1 MLIED
6 RLKEL
11 RDKINEQVPAGI
23 RVAEVEF
30 EGPELVIYTDD
41 PKRFADE
48 ADLIRILARDLRK
61 RIVVRPT
68 TLEDPEK
75 AATEIRAVVPES
87 SGITDIFFDP
97 DTGEVLIEA
106 EKPGVVIGKN
116 GITLREITRA
126 YRMDAQGCPHP
137 PIESSTV
144 KQVRQYLRSVNEER
158 KQFLRTIGRRIHR
171 DIPGRD
177 EANKDA
183 TRKDQW
189 VRVTTLGCCREVG
202 RAAFLLTTP
211 DSRVLIDCGEK
222 PDNSNGTPYLYVPE
236 IHPLAQ
242 LDAVVLTHAH
252 LDHCALIP
260 LLYKYGYEGP
270 VYSTPPTRDLSA
282 MLQLDYL
289 DVINKEDR
297 KIPYS
302 SNEVKT
308 YIRHSITLN
317 YGSVTDIAPD
327 IKLTFHN
334 AGHILGSAIAH
345 FHIGDGLYNIAFTGD
360 FNYSKSRLFNPAVN
374 QFPRLETL
382 FMESTYGGSNDFQ
395 PARSDAELKLYE
407 TINKVLSRGG
417 KVIIPAF
424 AVGRSQEVMLALEE
438 GMRLGK
444 IPHVKIY
451 LDGMI
456 REATAIHTT
465 YPEYLNNDLRN
476 LIFREGMNPFL
487 ADCFQQVDSSDLR
500 EKVINGDP
508 CVIITTSGMLNGGP
522 VMEYLLNLAED
533 EKNALVFVGYQADG
547 TQGRRIQKGWREV
560 PMGRKGTIT
569 INLEI
574 DTIDGFSGHSDRR
587 QLMNYIGQ
595 IQPRPEKIFCIHG
608 DENNTIDLASSIYK
622 RYHIQTHSPMNLETY
637 RMV

>member
-1 MLIED
+1 MLIEE

-11 RDKINEQVPAGI
+11 KDKINEKVPAGI
-23 RVAEVEF
+23 TVKEVEF

-48 ADLIRILARDLRK
+48 ADLIRILARDFRK

-68 TLEDPEK
+68 ILEDPEK

-116 GITLREITRA
+116 GITLRDITRHIGWTPKVV
-126 YRMDAQGCPHP
+126 RTP

-177 EANKDA
+177 DANKDA
-183 TRKDQW
+183 TKKDQW

-252 LDHCALIP
+252 LDHCALVP

-270 VYSTPPTRDLSA
+270 VYSTAPTRDLSA

-289 DVINKEDR
+289 DVINKEGR

-308 YIRHSITLN
+308 YIQHSITLN

-444 IPHVKIY
+444 IPQVKIY

-487 ADCFQQVDSSDLR
+487 AECFQQVDSPVLR

-522 VMEYLLNLAED
+522 VM
-533 EKNALVFVGYQADG
+533 
-547 TQGRRIQKGWREV
+547 
-560 PMGRKGTIT
+560 
-569 INLEI
+569 
-574 DTIDGFSGHSDRR
+574 DT
-587 QLMNYIGQ
+587 
-595 IQPRPEKIFCIHG
+595 
-608 DENNTIDLASSIYK
+608 SSILP
-622 RYHIQTHSPMNLETY
+622 RTR
-637 RMV
+637 RMRSSLSGTRLTVLRGDASRKDGAKCPWAGKARLPSTLRSIPSTGSQGIPTGGN

>member
-1 MLIED
+1 MLIEE

-11 RDKINEQVPAGI
+11 KDKINEKVPPGI
-23 RVAEVEF
+23 TVSDVEF

-41 PKRFADE
+41 PKKFADQ
-48 ADLIRILARDLRK
+48 ADLIKVLARDLRK
-61 RIVVRPT
+61 RIVVRPNV
-68 TLEDPEK
+68 LEDPEK
-75 AATEIRAVVPES
+75 AVRDIREVVAENA
-87 SGITDIFFDP
+87 GITDIFFDA

-116 GITLREITRA
+116 GATLREITRHIGWTPKVV
-126 YRMDAQGCPHP
+126 RTP
-137 PIESSTV
+137 PLESTTV
-144 KQVRQYLRSVNEER
+144 KQIRQYLRSVNEER
-158 KQFLRTIGRRIHR
+158 KEFLRAIGRRIHR
-171 DIPGRD
+171 DVTAR
-177 EANKDA
+177 
-183 TRKDQW
+183 DQW
-189 VRVTTLGCCREVG
+189 VRVTMLGCCREVG
-202 RAAFLLTTP
+202 RAAFLLSTP
-211 DSRVLIDCGEK
+211 ESRILIDCGEK
-222 PDNSNGTPYLYVPE
+222 PDNSNSTPYLYVPE
-236 IHPLAQ
+236 IHPLSQ

-252 LDHCALIP
+252 LDHCALVP
-260 LLYKYGYEGP
+260 LLFKYGYDGP

-289 DVINKEDR
+289 DVVSKEDR

-302 SNEVKT
+302 SNEVKN

-345 FHIGDGLYNIAFTGD
+345 FHVGDGLYNIAFTGD
-360 FNYSKSRLFNPAVN
+360 FNFSKSRLFNSATCN
-374 QFPRLETL
+374 FPRLEAL
-382 FMESTYGGSNDFQ
+382 IMESTYGGSGDVQ
-395 PARSDAELKLYE
+395 PTRAEAEEKLYE
-407 TINKVLSRGG
+407 TVNTTIRRGG

-438 GMRLGK
+438 GMRKEK
-444 IPHVKIY
+444 IPSVKIY

-465 YPEYLNNDLRN
+465 YPEYLNSELRTQ
-476 LIFREGMNPFL
+476 IFKEGNNPFL
-487 ADCFQQVDSSDLR
+487 AECFVSVDSPDLR
-500 EKVINGDP
+500 EKVILGDP

-522 VMEYLLNLAED
+522 VMEYLSNLASD
-533 EKNALVFVGYQADG
+533 EKNTLVFVGYQAEG
-547 TQGRRIQKGWREV
+547 TLGRRIQKGWREV
-560 PMGRKGTIT
+560 PIGRKGTIV

-574 DTIDGFSGHSDRR
+574 VTIDGFSGHSDRK
-587 QLMNYIGQ
+587 QLMNYIAH
-595 IQPRPEKIFCIHG
+595 IQPRPEKIFTVHG

-622 RYHIQTHSPMNLETY
+622 RYHIETHSPMNLETY

>member
-1 MLIED
+1 MLIDE

-11 RDKINEQVPAGI
+11 KDKINEKVPAGI
-23 RVAEVEF
+23 TVSEVEF

-61 RIVVRPT
+61 RIVVRPNV
-68 TLEDPEK
+68 LEDPEK
-75 AATEIRAVVPES
+75 AVQDIRSVVTENA
-87 SGITDIFFDP
+87 GITDIFFDA

-116 GITLREITRA
+116 GATLREITKHIGWTPKVVRT
-126 YRMDAQGCPHP
+126 P

-144 KQVRQYLRSVNEER
+144 KQVRQFLRSVNEER

-171 DIPGRD
+171 DIISR
-177 EANKDA
+177 
-183 TRKDQW
+183 DQW
-189 VRVTTLGCCREVG
+189 VRVTMLGCCREVG

-211 DSRVLIDCGEK
+211 ESRVLIDCGEK
-222 PDNSNGTPYLYVPE
+222 PDNSSNNTPYLYVPE
-236 IHPLAQ
+236 IHPLSQ

-252 LDHCALIP
+252 LDHCALVP
-260 LLYKYGYEGP
+260 LLFKYGYDGP

-289 DVINKEDR
+289 DVVSKEDR

-302 SNEVKT
+302 SGEVKS
-308 YIRHSITLN
+308 YIKHSITLN

-345 FHIGDGLYNIAFTGD
+345 FHVGDGLYNIAFTGD
-360 FNYSKSRLFNPAVN
+360 FNYSKSRLFNPATN
-374 QFPRLETL
+374 QFPRLEAL
-382 FMESTYGGSNDFQ
+382 FMESTYGGSNDIQ
-395 PARSDAELKLYE
+395 PSRGEAEEKLYE
-407 TINKVLSRGG
+407 TVNSVLSRGG

-438 GMRLGK
+438 GVRKEK
-444 IPHVKIY
+444 IPDTKIY

-465 YPEYLNNDLRN
+465 YPEYLNSDLRN
-476 LIFREGMNPFL
+476 QIFKEGLNPFL
-487 ADCFQQVDSSDLR
+487 AGCFVAVDSPDLR
-500 EKVINGDP
+500 ERVISGDP

-522 VMEYLLNLAED
+522 VMEYLSSLAAD
-533 EKNALVFVGYQADG
+533 ERNALVFVGYQAEG
-547 TQGRRIQKGWREV
+547 TLGRRIQKGWREV
-560 PMGRKGTIT
+560 PVGRRETIV

-574 DTIDGFSGHSDRR
+574 VTIDGFSGHSDRR
-587 QLMNYIGQ
+587 QLVNYVGHV
-595 IQPRPEKIFCIHG
+595 QPKPEKIFTIHG
-608 DENNTIDLASSIYK
+608 DENNTIDLASSLYK
-622 RYHIQTHSPMNLETY
+622 RYHIETHSPQNLETY
-637 RMV
+637 RMI

>member
-1 MLIED
+1 MLIEE

-11 RDKINEQVPAGI
+11 KNKINDKVPAGI
-23 RVAEVEF
+23 TVSQIEF

-41 PKRFADE
+41 PKKFADE

-68 TLEDPEK
+68 ILEEPEK
-75 AATEIRAVVPES
+75 AVTEIRSVVPEGA
-87 SGITDIFFDP
+87 GITDIFFDP

-106 EKPGVVIGKN
+106 EKPGIVIGKN
-116 GITLREITRA
+116 GATLREITKHIGWTAKVVRT
-126 YRMDAQGCPHP
+126 P

-144 KQVRQYLRSVNEER
+144 KQIRQYLRSVKDDR
-158 KQFLRTIGRRIHR
+158 KEFLRTIGKRIHR
-171 DIPGRD
+171 DV
-177 EANKDA
+177 
-183 TRKDQW
+183 TSKDQW

-211 DSRVLIDCGEK
+211 SSRILIDCGEK
-222 PDNSNGTPYLYVPE
+222 PDTSNGTPYLYVPE
-236 IHPLAQ
+236 IHPIAQ

-252 LDHCALIP
+252 LDHCALVP
-260 LLYKYGYEGP
+260 LLYKYGYGGP

-289 DVINKEDR
+289 DVVSKEDR

-302 SNEVKT
+302 SNEVKE
-308 YIRHSITLN
+308 YIKHSITLN

-345 FHIGDGLYNIAFTGD
+345 FHIGEGLYNIAFTGD
-360 FNYSKSRLFNPAVN
+360 FNYGKSRLFNPAINV
-374 QFPRLETL
+374 FPRLEAL
-382 FMESTYGGSNDFQ
+382 FMESTYGGSNDVQ
-395 PARSDAELKLYE
+395 PTRRDAEEKLYE
-407 TINKVLSRGG
+407 TVNTVISRGG
-417 KVIIPAF
+417 RVIIPAF
-424 AVGRSQEVMLALEE
+424 AVGRSQEVMLALED
-438 GMRLGK
+438 GVRNQR
-444 IPHVKIY
+444 IPKVKIY

-465 YPEYLNNDLRN
+465 YPEYLNSDLRT

-487 ADCFQQVDSSDLR
+487 ADCFMQVDSTELR
-500 EKVINGDP
+500 EKVMNGDP
-508 CVIITTSGMLNGGP
+508 CVIISTSGMLNGGP
-522 VMEYLLNLAED
+522 VMDYLTNLAQD
-533 EKNALVFVGYQADG
+533 EKSALVFVGYQAEG
-547 TQGRRIQKGWREV
+547 TLGRRIQKGWREV
-560 PMGRKGTIT
+560 PLGSKGTIV

-574 DTIDGFSGHSDRR
+574 ITIDGFSGHSDRR
-587 QLMNYIGQ
+587 ALMNYAGQ
-595 IQPRPEKIFCIHG
+595 ISPRPEKIFTIHG

-622 RYHIQTHSPMNLETY
+622 RYHIETHSPMNLETY

>member
-1 MLIED
+1 MLIDD

-11 RDKINEQVPAGI
+11 KAKINEKVPAGI
-23 RVAEVEF
+23 TVSEVEF

-48 ADLIRILARDLRK
+48 ADLIKILARDLRK

-68 TLEDPEK
+68 VLEDPDK
-75 AATEIRAVVPES
+75 AVQDIRTVVPES
-87 SGITDIFFDP
+87 AGITDIFFDA

-116 GITLREITRA
+116 GSTLREITKHIGWTPKVVRT
-126 YRMDAQGCPHP
+126 P

-144 KQVRQYLRSVNEER
+144 KQVRQFLRSVNEER

-171 DIPGRD
+171 DIISR
-177 EANKDA
+177 
-183 TRKDQW
+183 DQW
-189 VRVTTLGCCREVG
+189 VRVTMLGCCREVG

-211 DSRVLIDCGEK
+211 ESRVLIDCGEK
-222 PDNSNGTPYLYVPE
+222 PDNSANNAPYLYVPE
-236 IHPLAQ
+236 IHPLSQ

-252 LDHCALIP
+252 LDHCALVP
-260 LLYKYGYEGP
+260 LLFKYGYDGP

-289 DVINKEDR
+289 DVVSKEDR

-302 SNEVKT
+302 SGEVKS
-308 YIRHSITLN
+308 YIKHSITLN

-345 FHIGDGLYNIAFTGD
+345 FHVGDGLYNIAFTGD
-360 FNYSKSRLFNPAVN
+360 FNYSKSRLFNPATN
-374 QFPRLETL
+374 QFPRLEAL
-382 FMESTYGGSNDFQ
+382 FMESTYGGSSDIQ
-395 PARSDAELKLYE
+395 PARSDAEEKLYD
-407 TINKVLSRGG
+407 TVNTVLLRGG

-424 AVGRSQEVMLALEE
+424 SVGRSQEVMLALEE
-438 GMRLGK
+438 GIRREK
-444 IPHVKIY
+444 IPTTKIF

-465 YPEYLNNDLRN
+465 YPEYLNSDLRN
-476 LIFREGMNPFL
+476 QIFKEGLNPFL
-487 ADCFQQVDSSDLR
+487 AGCFVPVDSTDVR
-500 EKVINGDP
+500 NRVISGDP
-508 CVIITTSGMLNGGP
+508 SVIITTSGMLNGGP
-522 VMEYLLNLAED
+522 VMEYLSELAAD
-533 EKNALVFVGYQADG
+533 ERNALVFVGYQAEG
-547 TQGRRIQKGWREV
+547 TLGRRIQKGWREV
-560 PMGRKGTIT
+560 PLGRRETIV

-574 DTIDGFSGHSDRR
+574 VTIDGFSGHSDRR
-587 QLMNYIGQ
+587 QLINYVGHV
-595 IQPRPEKIFCIHG
+595 QPKPEKIFTIHG
-608 DENNTIDLASSIYK
+608 DENNTIDLASSLYK
-622 RYHIQTHSPMNLETY
+622 RYHIETHSPMNLETY
-637 RMV
+637 RMI

>member
-1 MLIED
+1 MLIEE

-11 RDKINEQVPAGI
+11 KDKINEKVPSGI
-23 RVAEVEF
+23 TVSDVEF

-41 PKRFADE
+41 PKKFADE

-61 RIVVRPT
+61 RIVVRPNV
-68 TLEDPEK
+68 LEDPD
-75 AATEIRAVVPES
+75 RAVEEIKSVVTENA
-87 SGITDIFFDP
+87 GITDIYFDA

-116 GITLREITRA
+116 GATLREITKHIGWTPKVVRT
-126 YRMDAQGCPHP
+126 P

-144 KQVRQYLRSVNEER
+144 KQVRQYLRSVNEDR
-158 KQFLRTIGRRIHR
+158 KVFLRTIGRRIHR
-171 DIPGRD
+171 DV
-177 EANKDA
+177 
-183 TRKDQW
+183 TSKDQW
-189 VRVTTLGCCREVG
+189 ARVTTLGCCREVG

-211 DSRVLIDCGEK
+211 ESRILIDCGEK
-222 PDNSNGTPYLYVPE
+222 PDNQNSTPYLYVPE
-236 IHPLAQ
+236 IHPLSQ

-252 LDHCALIP
+252 LDHCALVP
-260 LLYKYGYEGP
+260 LLYKYGYDGP

-289 DVINKEDR
+289 DVIHKEDR
-297 KIPYS
+297 KIPYT

-317 YGSVTDIAPD
+317 YGNVTDIAPD

-345 FHIGDGLYNIAFTGD
+345 FHVGDGLYNIAFTGD
-360 FNYSKSRLFNPAVN
+360 FNYSKSRLFNPATAS
-374 QFPRLETL
+374 FPRLEAL
-382 FMESTYGGSNDFQ
+382 FMESTYGGSEMMQ
-395 PARSDAELKLYE
+395 PARTDAEEKLYE
-407 TINKVLSRGG
+407 TINTVLSRGG

-438 GMRLGK
+438 GIRKEK
-444 IPHVKIY
+444 IPNVKIY
-451 LDGMI
+451 IDGMI

-465 YPEYLNNDLRN
+465 YPEYLNSDLRN
-476 LIFREGMNPFL
+476 LIFKEGMNPFL
-487 ADCFQQVDSSDLR
+487 SESFVAVDSPELR
-500 EKVINGDP
+500 ERVINGDP

-522 VMEYLLNLAED
+522 VMEYLSHLAAE

-547 TQGRRIQKGWREV
+547 TLGRRIQKGWREV
-560 PMGRKGTIT
+560 PLGRRESIV

-574 DTIDGFSGHSDRR
+574 VTVDGFSGHSDRR

-595 IQPRPEKIFCIHG
+595 IQPRPEKIFTIHG
-608 DENNTIDLASSIYK
+608 DENNTIDLASSLYK

>member
-1 MLIED
+1 MLIEE

-11 RDKINEQVPAGI
+11 KNKINEKVPPGI
-23 RVAEVEF
+23 TVSEVEF

-61 RIVVRPT
+61 RIVVRPNV
-68 TLEDPEK
+68 LEDPER
-75 AATEIRAVVPES
+75 AIQDIREVVAENA
-87 SGITDIFFDP
+87 GITDIFFDA

-116 GITLREITRA
+116 GATLREITKHIGWTPKVVRT
-126 YRMDAQGCPHP
+126 P

-158 KQFLRTIGRRIHR
+158 KQFLRTIGRRNHR
-171 DIPGRD
+171 DVTS
-177 EANKDA
+177 KDH
-183 TRKDQW
+183 W
-189 VRVTTLGCCREVG
+189 VRVTMLGCCREVG
-202 RAAFLLTTP
+202 RAAFLLSTP
-211 DSRVLIDCGEK
+211 ESKVLIDCGEK
-222 PDNSNGTPYLYVPE
+222 PDNSSNNAPYLYVPE
-236 IHPLAQ
+236 IHPLSQ
-242 LDAVVLTHAH
+242 LDAVILTHAH
-252 LDHCALIP
+252 LDHCALVP
-260 LLYKYGYEGP
+260 LLYKYGYDGP

-289 DVINKEDR
+289 DVVSKEDR

-302 SNEVKT
+302 SNEVKS
-308 YIRHSITLN
+308 YIKHSITLN

-345 FHIGDGLYNIAFTGD
+345 FHVGDGLYNIAFTGD
-360 FNYSKSRLFNPAVN
+360 FNYSKSRLFNPATN
-374 QFPRLETL
+374 QFPRLEAI
-382 FMESTYGGSNDFQ
+382 FMESTYGGSGDIQ
-395 PARSDAELKLYE
+395 PARAEAEEKLYE
-407 TINKVLSRGG
+407 TISSVISRGG

-438 GMRLGK
+438 GIRKEK
-444 IPHVKIY
+444 IPAVKIY

-465 YPEYLNNDLRN
+465 YPEYLNSELRN
-476 LIFREGMNPFL
+476 QIFKEGLNPFL
-487 ADCFQQVDSSDLR
+487 ADCFVSVDSSDLR
-500 EKVINGDP
+500 EKVMNGDP

-522 VMEYLLNLAED
+522 VMEYLSGLASD
-533 EKNALVFVGYQADG
+533 ERNALVFVGYQAEG
-547 TQGRRIQKGWREV
+547 TMGRRIQKGWREI
-560 PMGRKGTIT
+560 PIGRRGTIV

-574 DTIDGFSGHSDRR
+574 VTIDGFSGHSDRR
-587 QLMNYIGQ
+587 QLINYIGHV
-595 IQPRPEKIFCIHG
+595 QPKPENIFTNHG
-608 DENNTIDLASSIYK
+608 DENNTIDLASSLYK
-622 RYHIQTHSPMNLETY
+622 RYHIETHSPMNLETY
-637 RMV
+637 RMI

>member
-1 MLIED
+1 MLIEE

-11 RDKINEQVPAGI
+11 KDKINDRVPAGI
-23 RVAEVEF
+23 TVSVVEF

-61 RIVVRPT
+61 RIVVRPNI
-68 TLEDPEK
+68 LEDPDK
-75 AATEIRAVVPES
+75 AADEIRSVVAES
-87 SGITDIFFDP
+87 AGITDLYFDA

-106 EKPGVVIGKN
+106 EKPGIVIGKN
-116 GITLREITRA
+116 GATLREITRHIGWTPKVV
-126 YRMDAQGCPHP
+126 RTP

-144 KQVRQYLRSVNEER
+144 KQIRQYLRSVNDER
-158 KQFLRTIGRRIHR
+158 KSFLRTIGRRIHR
-171 DIPGRD
+171 DV
-177 EANKDA
+177 
-183 TRKDQW
+183 TSKDQW
-189 VRVTTLGCCREVG
+189 ARVTTLGCCREVG

-211 DSRVLIDCGEK
+211 ESRILIDCGEK

-252 LDHCALIP
+252 LDHCALVP
-260 LLYKYGYEGP
+260 LLYKYGYDGP

-289 DVINKEDR
+289 DVIHKEDR

-302 SNEVKT
+302 SNEVKE
-308 YIRHSITLN
+308 YIKHSITLN
-317 YGSVTDIAPD
+317 YGNVTDIAPD
-327 IKLTFHN
+327 VKLTFHN
-334 AGHILGSAIAH
+334 AGHILGSAISH

-360 FNYSKSRLFNPAVN
+360 FNYSKSRLFNPATN
-374 QFPRLETL
+374 SFPRLEAL
-382 FMESTYGGSNDFQ
+382 FMESTYGGSHDIQ
-395 PARSDAELKLYE
+395 PTRAEAEEKLYATVIRILE
-407 TINKVLSRGG
+407 RGG

-438 GMRLGK
+438 GIRKEK
-444 IPHVKIY
+444 IPRVKIY

-465 YPEYLNNDLRN
+465 YPEYLNSELRN
-476 LIFREGMNPFL
+476 QIFKEGMNPFL
-487 ADCFQQVDSSDLR
+487 ADCFVSVDSQEVR
-500 EKVINGDP
+500 EKVFTGPP
-508 CVIITTSGMLNGGP
+508 CVVITTSGMLNGGP
-522 VMEYLLNLAED
+522 VMDYLTNLAAD
-533 EKNALVFVGYQADG
+533 ERNSLVFVGYQADG
-547 TQGRRIQKGWREV
+547 TLGRRIQKGWREV
-560 PMGRKGTIT
+560 PVGRRETIV

-574 DTIDGFSGHSDRR
+574 VTIDGFSGHSDRR
-587 QLMNYIGQ
+587 QLINYVGQ
-595 IQPRPEKIFCIHG
+595 VQPRPEKIFTIHG
-608 DENNTIDLASSIYK
+608 DENNTIDLASSLYK

-637 RMV
+637 RMI